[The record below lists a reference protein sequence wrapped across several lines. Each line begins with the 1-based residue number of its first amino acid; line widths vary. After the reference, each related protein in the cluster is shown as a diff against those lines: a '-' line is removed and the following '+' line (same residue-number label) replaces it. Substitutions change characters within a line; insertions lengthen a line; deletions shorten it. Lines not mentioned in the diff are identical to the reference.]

1 MTQTRIGKL
10 KPRYSFLLN
19 PYSDVRLSKCPR
31 CERLTHL
38 RKFALFIIGKR
49 WGPLVLGKTCRY
61 CTPCE
66 LIMAHRDE
74 LEAELARSPAQLAP
88 NAGADDY
95 FVAGTVERKVWQDG
109 LKGSGTPFENILE
122 HMADFKKYFDLQ
134 VEPGGWFPASA
145 DRHTK
150 DAPRARG

>member
-1 MTQTRIGKL
+1 MARAQVGKL
-10 KPRYSFLLN
+10 TPRYSFLLN

-38 RKFALFIIGKR
+38 RKFALFVHVEG

-74 LEAELARSPAQLAP
+74 LEAELARGPAPISSHGPGSGYL
-88 NAGADDY
+88 
-95 FVAGTVERKVWQDG
+95 VLGTVKRKEWQKGLEGDG
-109 LKGSGTPFENILE
+109 RRLEDMLE
-122 HMADFKKYFDLQ
+122 HMADFKQYFDLH
-134 VEPGGWFPASA
+134 VEPGGWRPA
-145 DRHTK
+145 
-150 DAPRARG
+150 